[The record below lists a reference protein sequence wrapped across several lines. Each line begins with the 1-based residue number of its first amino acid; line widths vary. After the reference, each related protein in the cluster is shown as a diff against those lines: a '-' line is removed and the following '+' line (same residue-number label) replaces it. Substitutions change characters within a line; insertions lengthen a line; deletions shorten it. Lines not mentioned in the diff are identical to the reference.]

1 MIGGPLWNLESSQ
14 RSFGASLQSLGGSTW
29 SSGGFNVVLES
40 DPETKIALL
49 EPLRLTWSLGGSS
62 GALEV
67 HLESSRLTLEP
78 WRPTLEL

>member
-1 MIGGPLWNLESSQ
+1 MWSLESSP

-29 SSGGFNVVLES
+29 SSGGFKVVLES
-40 DPETKIALL
+40 DPEAEIALL

-67 HLESSRLTLEP
+67 RLESSRLTLEP
-78 WRPTLEL
+78 RRPTLEL